1 MLENLL
7 FSLNMSLPLFILL
20 GLGYVLAR
28 KGLFSDDYVART
40 TNLVYYVMLPA
51 KLFLD
56 ICETDLTA
64 AFDLRYVE
72 VTVAGVVVQFILA
85 WLCANLLCRDKS
97 KQSAFAHACFRGNF
111 AYLGMALLQNI
122 YNSDAVAS
130 TAVILALVLPLYNIQ
145 GVILMTVKEGGGG
158 VHVGKILLGVL
169 KNPMVLAILAGLPF
183 AYFHIELPY
192 VATKSL
198 SYLQVATSTMALL
211 VVGAS
216 IKLDAIREDFPL
228 LLRVSGIKLL
238 VMPAIWG
245 AMAVAAGLSAEQVVT
260 LTIVGSM
267 PAAVNVY
274 IITDKLGGSGKTA
287 CGAVVVTHLF
297 SLFTMTGVVFIL
309 RSAGLI

>member
-28 KGLFSDDYVART
+28 KGLFSDDYVSRT

-64 AFDLRYVE
+64 AFDPRYVA
-72 VTVAGVVVQFILA
+72 VTAVGVVAQFILA
-85 WLCANLLCRDKS
+85 WLCGDLLCRDKS

-122 YNSDAVAS
+122 YNSDTVAS
-130 TAVILALVLPLYNIQ
+130 TAVILAIVLPLYNIQ
-145 GVILMTVKEGGGG
+145 GVILMTIKEGEGGI
-158 VHVGKILLGVL
+158 HVGKILLGVL

-183 AYFHIELPY
+183 AYFQVELPY
-192 VATKSL
+192 VVSKSL

-216 IKLDAIREDFPL
+216 IKLDAIREDLPL
-228 LLRVSGIKLL
+228 LL
-238 VMPAIWG
+238 
-245 AMAVAAGLSAEQVVT
+245 
-260 LTIVGSM
+260 
-267 PAAVNVY
+267 
-274 IITDKLGGSGKTA
+274 
-287 CGAVVVTHLF
+287 LF
-297 SLFTMTGVVFIL
+297 CKHPHKDRYLQWL
-309 RSAGLI
+309 

>member
-1 MLENLL
+1 
-7 FSLNMSLPLFILL
+7 
-20 GLGYVLAR
+20 
-28 KGLFSDDYVART
+28 
-40 TNLVYYVMLPA
+40 
-51 KLFLD
+51 
-56 ICETDLTA
+56 
-64 AFDLRYVE
+64 
-72 VTVAGVVVQFILA
+72 
-85 WLCANLLCRDKS
+85 
-97 KQSAFAHACFRGNF
+97 
-111 AYLGMALLQNI
+111 MALLQNI
-122 YNSDAVAS
+122 YNSDTVAS

-145 GVILMTVKEGGGG
+145 GVILMTVKEGEGGI
-158 VHVGKILLGVL
+158 HVGKILLGVL

-192 VATKSL
+192 VASKSL

-216 IKLDAIREDFPL
+216 IKLDAIREDLPL

-245 AMAVAAGLSAEQVVT
+245 VMAVAAGLSAEQIVT

-274 IITDKLGGSGKTA
+274 IITDKLGGNGKTA
-287 CGAVVVTHLF
+287 CGAVVVTHLL

>member
-28 KGLFSDDYVART
+28 KGLFSDDYVSRT

-64 AFDLRYVE
+64 AFDPRYVA
-72 VTVAGVVVQFILA
+72 VTAVGVVAQFILA
-85 WLCANLLCRDKS
+85 WLCGDLLCRDKS
-97 KQSAFAHACFRGNF
+97 KQSAFTHACFRGNF

-122 YNSDAVAS
+122 YNSDTVAS
-130 TAVILALVLPLYNIQ
+130 TAVILAIVLPLYNIQ
-145 GVILMTVKEGGGG
+145 GVILMTIKEGEGGI
-158 VHVGKILLGVL
+158 HVGKILLGVL

-183 AYFHIELPY
+183 AYFQVELPY
-192 VATKSL
+192 VVSKSL

-216 IKLDAIREDFPL
+216 IKLDAIREDLPL

-245 AMAVAAGLSAEQVVT
+245 AMAVAAGLSSEQVVT

-274 IITDKLGGSGKTA
+274 IITDKLGGDGKTA
-287 CGAVVVTHLF
+287 CGAVVVTHLI

>member
-1 MLENLL
+1 M
-7 FSLNMSLPLFILL
+7 
-20 GLGYVLAR
+20 
-28 KGLFSDDYVART
+28 
-40 TNLVYYVMLPA
+40 
-51 KLFLD
+51 
-56 ICETDLTA
+56 
-64 AFDLRYVE
+64 
-72 VTVAGVVVQFILA
+72 
-85 WLCANLLCRDKS
+85 
-97 KQSAFAHACFRGNF
+97 
-111 AYLGMALLQNI
+111 
-122 YNSDAVAS
+122 
-130 TAVILALVLPLYNIQ
+130 
-145 GVILMTVKEGGGG
+145 
-158 VHVGKILLGVL
+158 GKILLGVL

-183 AYFHIELPY
+183 AYFQIELPY
-192 VATKSL
+192 VASKSL

-274 IITDKLGGSGKTA
+274 IITDKLGGNGKTA
-287 CGAVVVTHLF
+287 CGTVVVTHLF